1 MYIWHFMSLRK
12 LSLFALLL
20 ITNLVFAQS
29 GQKFTVSGTIKDSA
43 SGEELIG
50 AIVSVKELEATGV
63 STNKYGFYSLTLPE
77 GSYTLYY
84 TYLGYNTD
92 SIKITLKQNFKHNV
106 TLSSNSSTL
115 QEVSVQGAKPTE
127 NVTSTQT
134 GMVQLDVKEIAKI
147 PVFFGEKDV
156 LKTMQLLPGVISAGD
171 GNSGFYV
178 RGGAADQNLVLLD
191 EAPVYNASH
200 LLGFFSVFNSD
211 AIKNVTLYK
220 SGMPVNYGGRL
231 ASVEDIRM
239 NDGNDQSYHV
249 SGGIGLIA
257 SRLNF
262 EGPIKKGK
270 GSFLVSARRT
280 YADLFLKLSNNTSLR
295 NSSLYFYDFNIK
307 GNYTL
312 GENDRIYLSGYLG
325 KDVLGANNQFGIN
338 WGNTT
343 GTLRWNHIFGAKLF
357 SNTSLIYSNYNFNI
371 SITTPSLNIGIQSTI
386 NDWNLKQEFQYYPNS
401 KNKILFGFNVIHH
414 TIVPGNIVS
423 NDSNINSTH
432 IQSRYALEAALFV
445 SDEFKVS
452 ERLKFVAGIRLTSF
466 SLLGAGTFYTYDAN
480 GNPVDSAKY
489 SSGQFVKTYI
499 NPEPR
504 FNANYMLNEVSSIKA
519 SYDRNVQ
526 NLHLLSNSTSSN
538 PTDLWIP
545 SSNNVK
551 PEISDQFSIGYYRN
565 FLNNKYEFSVETYY
579 KIMQNQI
586 DYKNGAQLNL
596 NQNVENELLFGS
608 GRSFGAEFFVK
619 RKFGKLT
626 GWLGYTLSKTE
637 LQIPGVNNGDWYPA
651 RQDITNDIDVVVI
664 YDLNKKWSFSAT
676 WIYNTGYPVTF
687 PSGKYAINDNV
698 IYYYTSRNG
707 YRMPDYH
714 RMDVGATYHCK
725 KHPHYQAEWSFS
737 VYNAYDRWNAYTI
750 TFQQNPNNSQQ
761 TQAVLT
767 SLFGIIPSV
776 SYNFKF

>member
-1 MYIWHFMSLRK
+1 MSVK
-12 LSLFALLL
+12 KLLL
-20 ITNLVFAQS
+20 FIFLVVSNLVFAQS
-29 GQKFTVSGTIKDSA
+29 QQKFTISGTIKDSA

-50 AIVSVKELEATGV
+50 VIVAVKELPSTGEY
-63 STNKYGFYSLTLPE
+63 TNKYGYYSLTVNE
-77 GSYTLYY
+77 GDYTLIYN
-84 TYLGYNTD
+84 YLGYNTD
-92 SIKITLKQNFKHNV
+92 SIKIGLHKNIKQNIS
-106 TLSSNSSTL
+106 LSVSGSRL
-115 QEVSVQGAKPTE
+115 EEVNVQGAKPTE
-127 NVTSTQT
+127 NVTSAQT
-134 GMVQLDVKEIAKI
+134 GMVTLDVKEIAKI

-156 LKTMQLLPGVISAGD
+156 LKTLQLLPGVISAGD
-171 GNSGFYV
+171 GNSGFFV
-178 RGGAADQNLVLLD
+178 RGGAADQNLILLD

-211 AIKNVTLYK
+211 AIKDVTLYK
-220 SGMPVNYGGRL
+220 SGMPVEYGGRL

-239 NDGNDQSYHV
+239 NDGNDQTYHL
-249 SGGIGLIA
+249 SGGIGLIS

-270 GSFLVSARRT
+270 GSFLVSVRRT
-280 YADLFLKLSNNTSLR
+280 YADLFLKLSNNTALK

-312 GENDRIYLSGYLG
+312 GENDRVYISGYLG
-325 KDVLGANNQFGIN
+325 KDVLGADNQFGIN
-338 WGNTT
+338 WGNAT
-343 GTLRWNHIFGAKLF
+343 GTLRWNHIFGTKLF

-386 NDWNLKQEFQYYPNS
+386 KDLNLKEEFQYYPNS
-401 KNKILFGFNVIHH
+401 RNKVLFGFNVIYH

-432 IQSRYALEAALFV
+432 IQSRYALENAVFA

-452 ERLKFVAGIRLTSF
+452 DRLKFVAGIRLTSF
-466 SLLGAGTFYTYDAN
+466 SLLGPGTFYTYDAN
-480 GNPVDSAKY
+480 GIPTDSAKY

-504 FNANYMLNEVSSIKA
+504 FNATFLLNEVSSVKA

-526 NLHLLSNSTSSN
+526 NLHLLSNSTSSS

-551 PEISDQFSIGYYRN
+551 PEIADQFSIGYYRN

-579 KIMQNQI
+579 KVMQNQI

-596 NQNVENELLFGS
+596 NQNVENELLFGKGMS
-608 GRSFGAEFFVK
+608 YGAEFFVK

-626 GWLGYTLSKTE
+626 GWLAYTLSKTE
-637 LQIPGVNNGDWYPA
+637 LQIPGVNNGAWYPA
-651 RQDITNDIDVVVI
+651 RQDITNDVDIVAI
-664 YDLNKKWSFSAT
+664 YDLNAKWSFSAT

-687 PSGKYAINDNV
+687 PSGKYQVNDNV

-707 YRMPDYH
+707 YRMPAYD
-714 RMDVGATYHCK
+714 RMDVGATYKCK

-737 VYNAYDRWNAYTI
+737 IYNVYDRWNAYTI
-750 TFQQNPNNSQQ
+750 TFQQNPNNAQQ
-761 TQAVLT
+761 TQTLLT
-767 SLFGIIPSV
+767 SLFGIIPSI

>member
-1 MYIWHFMSLRK
+1 MSIKNTFLA
-12 LSLFALLL
+12 LALL
-20 ITNLVFAQS
+20 ISSAVFAQT
-29 GQKFTVSGTIKDSA
+29 QQRFTISGTIKDSA

-50 AIVSVKELEATGV
+50 VIASVKELPATGV
-63 STNKYGFYSLTLPE
+63 STNEYGFYSITLPE
-77 GSYTLYY
+77 GNYTLIYS
-84 TYLGYNTD
+84 YLGYRAD
-92 SIKITLKQNFKHNV
+92 SIKIALHQNVKQSIRMASAGSSLKEVQIQGQK
-106 TLSSNSSTL
+106 SN
-115 QEVSVQGAKPTE
+115 A

-134 GMVQLDVKEIAKI
+134 GTISLDVKEIAKI

-178 RGGAADQNLVLLD
+178 RGGASDQNLILLD
-191 EAPVYNASH
+191 DAPVYNASH

-211 AIKNVTLYK
+211 AIKDVTMYK
-220 SGMPVNYGGRL
+220 SGMPAQFGGRL

-239 NDGNDQSYHV
+239 NDGNDQSYHL

-270 GSFLVSARRT
+270 GSFLIAGRRT
-280 YADLFLKLSNNTSLR
+280 YADLFLKLSNNAALK
-295 NSSLYFYDFNIK
+295 NSSLYFYDFNAK

-312 GENDRIYLSGYLG
+312 GDKDRIYISGYFG
-325 KDVLGANNQFGIN
+325 KDVLGADNLFGVN
-338 WGNTT
+338 WGNAT
-343 GTLRWNHIFGAKLF
+343 GTFRWNHIYGPKLF
-357 SNTSLIYSNYNFNI
+357 SNTSVIYSNYNYDI
-371 SITTPSLNIGIQSTI
+371 SITAAGLNLGIQSTI
-386 NDWNLKQEFQYYPNS
+386 QDWSLKEEFQYFPNT
-401 KNKILFGFNVIHH
+401 KNKVLFGFNATYH
-414 TIVPGNIVS
+414 TIVPGNLVA
-423 NDSNINSTH
+423 NDTIFNGTH
-432 IQSRYALEAALFV
+432 IQTRYALESAVYA
-445 SDEFKVS
+445 SDEFTVS
-452 ERLKFVAGIRLTSF
+452 ARLKFMAGIRLTTF
-466 SLLGAGTFYTYDAN
+466 SLLGPGTFYTYDAN
-480 GNPVDSAKY
+480 GNTTDSAKY

-551 PEISDQFSIGYYRN
+551 PEIADQFSVGYYRN
-565 FLNNKYEFSVETYY
+565 FDDNNYEFSVETYY
-579 KIMQNQI
+579 KLMQNQI
-586 DYKNGAQLNL
+586 DYKNGAQLLL
-596 NQNVENELLFGS
+596 NQSVESQLLFGQ
-608 GRSFGAEFFVK
+608 GRSYGAEFFFK
-619 RKFGKLT
+619 KKFGKIN
-626 GWLGYTLSKTE
+626 GWLGYTYSKTE
-637 LQIPGVNNGDWYPA
+637 LQIPGINNGSWYPA
-651 RQDITNDIDVVVI
+651 RQDITNDVDVVVI
-664 YDLNKKWSFSAT
+664 YDINEKWSVSAT

-687 PSGKYAINDNV
+687 PSGKYEVDGNI

-707 YRMPDYH
+707 YRMPAYD
-714 RMDVGATYHCK
+714 RMDVGATYKCK
-725 KHPHYQAEWSFS
+725 KHGRFQGEWAFS
-737 VYNAYDRWNAYTI
+737 IYNVYDRWNAYTI
-750 TFQQNPNNSQQ
+750 TFQQNPNNAQE